1 MAFITTTFKLDLTP
15 GASRQVLYASQGD
28 IGRPFKAELYWN
40 GSHFD
45 ADAYDAILRGKKVD
59 ATVFEYDTPVVDGYY
74 VTFSTAE
81 QMTVIGGPVE
91 CELVFVDGSDEVASA
106 NFVLIV
112 EGSPYDPDALSES
125 DVLTLADAVAGMMD
139 DAIDAKL
146 NTYEAGTDN
155 LTDGAVTTAKLADN
169 SVTSAK
175 IVDGEVKTA
184 DLANSA
190 VTNAKING
198 GAVSFD
204 KLASAVQTRITTAE
218 TDIATLKSDVSELED
233 GKADKDGSYDTLTAG
248 GAKQLLSTVYV
259 DDNEPYNFRTAGGSA
274 DIGDRM
280 YEEVVG
286 GSIVWNQLIDGVTN
300 TTTNSG
306 ITFTKTDD
314 HTITASGTATA
325 RVSLRMN
332 RLHLIAVEPNHV
344 YCVRGM
350 EQNSQNIA
358 LIFNGFS
365 ESGSYVTTYTNT
377 DKGNGFVLKN
387 TRENVKKVNIEC
399 TIPNG
404 TELSKSY
411 IIQPQLIDLTQM
423 FGSTIADYIYTLEQ
437 GTAGAGVAWF
447 RKLFSKP
454 YYEYNAGEL
463 MSVKAGSHD
472 TVGFTAWDEEW
483 ENGAYSNTGDLISN
497 NAIRSKNPIKVIPDM
512 VYHFKCDGYVNNILW
527 YLWYDAN
534 MNLIGSQSST
544 NNGSVRSPSNAY
556 YLNFNTANV
565 IGTALRYT
573 GGICIHL
580 AWDGERNGEYE
591 PYEKHEYP
599 LGDVELRGIPKLD
612 ANNQL
617 YYDGDTYASDGTVT
631 RKYGIVDLG
640 TVNWNADEGTAVS
653 GKKRFYAQLGGKGIV
668 LATSDTTNGART
680 VCSGLTLLEQGG
692 TYNCTNDGYT
702 IAVNGAIYAYL
713 EAFADKTAD
722 QFKSAMSGVYLVYEL
737 ATPTTETADTFV
749 NPQVVDDFGTE
760 EYTDYAVEAGD
771 RDVAI
776 PVGHNSQYM
785 NNLRAKLEMAP
796 DSPDGDGD
804 YIVRQSNGQNSY
816 VPYTADGRLDAIEA
830 KLPAPPSAN
839 GTYKLTATVT
849 ANGVTYTWVAG

>member
-1 MAFITTTFKLDLTP
+1 MAVGNVKGFRVKKGNETGIAKIATEAYLDE
-15 GASRQVLYASQGD
+15 S
-28 IGRPFKAELYWN
+28 
-40 GSHFD
+40 
-45 ADAYDAILRGKKVD
+45 
-59 ATVFEYDTPVVDGYY
+59 
-74 VTFSTAE
+74 VT
-81 QMTVIGGPVE
+81 
-91 CELVFVDGSDEVASA
+91 
-106 NFVLIV
+106 
-112 EGSPYDPDALSES
+112 
-125 DVLTLADAVAGMMD
+125 
-139 DAIDAKL
+139 K
-146 NTYEAGTDN
+146 
-155 LTDGAVTTAKLADN
+155 AKLAQ
-169 SVTSAK
+169 
-175 IVDGEVKTA
+175 
-184 DLANSA
+184 
-190 VTNAKING
+190 
-198 GAVSFD
+198 
-204 KLASAVQTRITTAE
+204 AVQ
-218 TDIATLKSDVSELED
+218 DTLDDVEN
-233 GKADKDGSYDTLTAG
+233 KADQDGDYDSLTAG

-300 TTTNSG
+300 TTTVSG

-314 HTITASGTATA
+314 HTITASGMATA

-332 RLHLIAVEPNHV
+332 RLSLIAVEPNHV

-377 DKGNGFVLKN
+377 YNGNGFVLKN

-423 FGSTIADYIYTLEQ
+423 FGSTIADYIYSLEQ

-447 RKLFSKP
+447 RKLFPKP

-472 TVGFTAWDEEW
+472 TVGFNAFDKSTAVA
-483 ENGAYSNTGDLISN
+483 NYYISN
-497 NAIRSKNPIKVIPDM
+497 NDGELKSSSGAICTDFIRIVPNA
-512 VYHFKCDGYVNNILW
+512 VYNITSEQNGGMW
-527 YLWYDAN
+527 GAWYDADKN
-534 MNLIGSQSST
+534 FVGGFANYSALHT
-544 NNGSVRSPSNAY
+544 APSNACY
-556 YLNFNTANV
+556 MRCTVKSGSSTGNV
-565 IGTALRYT
+565 DTFCVNLS
-573 GGICIHL
+573 
-580 AWDGERNGEYE
+580 WDGERKGEYE
-591 PYEKHEYP
+591 PYVKHEYP
-599 LGDVELRGIPKLD
+599 LEHLELRGIPKLD

-640 TVNWNADEGTAVS
+640 TVTWMKSSKGTGNFYTNNTAAIGVRYAAGQNVGFLCTKYALGAPSHGS
-653 GKKRFYAQLGGKGIV
+653 G
-668 LATSDTTNGART
+668 
-680 VCSGLTLLEQGG
+680 
-692 TYNCTNDGYT
+692 GYYPT
-702 IAVNGAIYAYL
+702 Q
-713 EAFADKTAD
+713 DKTFNYWWKEDVSSINEFYFHDESAD
-722 QFKSAMSGVYLVYEL
+722 SMTAEQFKASMSGVYLVYEL
-737 ATPTTETADTFV
+737 ANPTTETADTFI

-796 DSPDGDGD
+796 DSPDGDGK
-804 YIVRQSNGQNSY
+804 YIVQQSNGENAY
-816 VPYTADGRLDAIEA
+816 IPYTADGRLDAIEA

-849 ANGVTYTWVAG
+849 DGGVTYTWVAG